1 MLINN
6 IKMKESQRLIEIL
19 EKNNLNG
26 FHKPGGTDKAD
37 IHSYTGVYEHLMSPY
52 RSKKHINL
60 LEIGVH
66 FGGSSIL
73 WQEFLE
79 NSTLY
84 LVDVIDERHQSVVE
98 KLSDRHKFYTMDAY
112 SEESFNVLSSD
123 CPNGFDIVIDD
134 GPHSL
139 ESQILCIKRFL
150 PVLKDGGIMIIEDL
164 QSFDWVDEL
173 RKHVPE
179 DYQKH
184 VEVFDLRPIK
194 GRYDDILFVI
204 RKPEIA

>member
-1 MLINN
+1 
-6 IKMKESQRLIEIL
+6 MKESRQLIEIL

-26 FHKPGGTDKAD
+26 FNKPGGTDKAD
-37 IHSYTGVYEHLMSPY
+37 VHSYTGVYEHLMSAY
-52 RSKKHINL
+52 KNKKQVNL
-60 LEIGVH
+60 LEIGVQ

-79 NSTLY
+79 NSKLY
-84 LVDVIDERHQSVVE
+84 LVDVFDQRHQSVIE
-98 KLSDRHKFYTMDAY
+98 KLDSDRCKFYTMDAY
-112 SEESFNVLSSD
+112 SEESLSILKSD

-139 ESQILCIKRFL
+139 ESQILCIKHFL
-150 PVLKDGGIMIIEDL
+150 PTLNPGGIMIIEDL
-164 QSFDWVDEL
+164 QSFDWTDEL
-173 RKHVPE
+173 KKHVPE

-184 VEVFDLRPIK
+184 IEVFDLRPIK

-204 RKPEIA
+204 KKPEIE